1 MDRFGLRFTHWTA
14 LGEQA
19 GLRGVRVVAREIGMS
34 PEELDLIVRGVQ
46 FPCVSDRSR
55 IVPWLCR
62 KGLAGRAQGDHG
74 DPFRPDGTEHQTRK
88 DEADGRRERREQRQL
103 LASGMLASERD

>member
-1 MDRFGLRFTHWTA
+1 MA
-14 LGEQA
+14 LAEQV

-34 PEELDLIVRGVQ
+34 PEELGAVVRSET
-46 FPCVSDRSR
+46 FPTVHDRSR

-74 DPFRPDGTEHQTRK
+74 DPFRPDGTEHETRK
-88 DEADGRRERREQRQL
+88 DPGHERRERRAL
-103 LASGMLASERD
+103 LASGMLAGDDATAGDLRPREI